1 MRTPFKNGNGDT
13 AGGVKAG
20 PVDPPDVPG
29 VGGTA
34 HVVVVLVL
42 PELLV

>member
-20 PVDPPDVPG
+20 PDDPGVPG